1 MSIIYTVFKKELIDT
16 LRDKRT
22 LISAIIMPALML
34 PVLFW
39 GIGKLSQFIL
49 EKETNKKIKIALIS
63 APQEFISTLD
73 TAKIEVVDG
82 YTIETAQE
90 RILIDSLDAL
100 IGFTDSFRADQENL
114 VSSDVNMWYKSTNL
128 MVLSRMT
135 GFLSAYEKTLLDNR
149 ITTLNISSKSIDPLQ
164 IKNNDIA
171 PAKEQFGKKVGGF
184 LPYLFIIFCFTGCMY
199 PSLDLIT
206 GEKERGTIETLLT
219 VPASRFKILLGK
231 VLTIALMGLAAA
243 LMGILGLVIAGTL
256 LPDMP
261 DQLNTALENIISLKF
276 ILMLIL
282 MLVPLCFFMAGMLSA
297 MVIKAKT
304 FKEAQ
309 SIVSPFMGVIIVP
322 AALALL
328 PGIELNWKTA
338 LIPVLNIALATKE
351 ILSGTIQSG
360 HYIAIVLS
368 LVVLA
373 ILSVAL
379 SYRQFSKE
387 GMVI

>member
-1 MSIIYTVFKKELIDT
+1 
-16 LRDKRT
+16 
-22 LISAIIMPALML
+22 
-34 PVLFW
+34 
-39 GIGKLSQFIL
+39 
-49 EKETNKKIKIALIS
+49 
-63 APQEFISTLD
+63 
-73 TAKIEVVDG
+73 
-82 YTIETAQE
+82 
-90 RILIDSLDAL
+90 
-100 IGFTDSFRADQENL
+100 
-114 VSSDVNMWYKSTNL
+114 
-128 MVLSRMT
+128 
-135 GFLSAYEKTLLDNR
+135 
-149 ITTLNISSKSIDPLQ
+149 
-164 IKNNDIA
+164 
-171 PAKEQFGKKVGGF
+171 
-184 LPYLFIIFCFTGCMY
+184 MY

-261 DQLNTALENIISLKF
+261 DQLDTALENIISLKF

-309 SIVSPFMGVIIVP
+309 SIVSPFVGVIIIP

-368 LVVLA
+368 LVLLA
-373 ILSVAL
+373 ILSVVL

-387 GMVI
+387 GMII